1 MHVDVGTGWYRDRSR
16 SLYLYARVACET
28 DESWKRRDPLS
39 FWEGSV
45 RAAIAGAMAEFMAF
59 SALGLSEVARRGGA
73 ERQAPFELRVDHR
86 TVPEKLFGAT
96 PSAVDDYSVTS
107 SMRDAQATNS
117 MTVKSGYEGHVPL
130 GRDLIGGSYRTAV
143 NLSLIHI

>member
-1 MHVDVGTGWYRDRSR
+1 
-16 SLYLYARVACET
+16 
-28 DESWKRRDPLS
+28 
-39 FWEGSV
+39 
-45 RAAIAGAMAEFMAF
+45 MAEFMAF

-143 NLSLIHI
+143 NRGVPGQEPYIATRTMLPPSFHQNRCIQSFLSH